1 MELLNNPAY
10 ERLLTSDRDYH
21 LVFLVIGGPCTV
33 LLLLL
38 AVWSGVR
45 YRRAVRRTFERR
57 TMLSSGVVSLFF
69 GLFMVVA
76 FWANLTSVLD
86 PGRTIAGTT
95 YTPVAEAWLRSGRAE
110 LSPALQRAIDDRLA
124 WQQPKA
130 VICAVLLVVFVALTA
145 LLWRRLLRRPPAHSL
160 GRRLMVGAAVLSAAA
175 CLLLMLM
182 VIGNAESAV
191 APLFPTV
198 QTG

>member
-1 MELLNNPAY
+1 MELPNNPAY
-10 ERLLTSDRDYH
+10 ERLLASDRDYH
-21 LVFLVIGGPCTV
+21 LVFLVIGGPCLV

-38 AVWSGVR
+38 AVWSWVR
-45 YRRAVRRTFERR
+45 YRRATRRTFERR
-57 TMLSSGVVSLFF
+57 TFLGFGVVSLFF

-95 YTPVAEAWLRSGRAE
+95 YTPTAEAWLRSGRAE
-110 LSPALQRAIDDRLA
+110 LSPALQQAIDDRLA

-130 VICAVLLVVFVALTA
+130 VICAGLLVVFVALTA
-145 LLWRRLLRRPPAHSL
+145 LLWRRLLRRPPARSL
-160 GRRLMVGAAVLSAAA
+160 GRRLTVGAAVLSAAA

-182 VIGNAESAV
+182 VIGNAESAA

-198 QTG
+198 QMG